1 MSSIVSY
8 PASVIAVLAFLFCW
22 SDTYSTDIVSWNSFC
37 GSTDCLTDSGSF
49 WLQCCHAPHLLLSW
63 VDDIVFSY
71 YLSVFSVYP
80 CLPDFVLW
88 MWRPIMEAT
97 LFSPDF
103 FWCFLI
109 FYHLAR
115 IFSRHLLS
123 KVFVL
128 TFLQF
133 PWIYVSGWT
142 SWFFPCSSIF
152 LRCLSVF
159 ITLCKKKENS
169 VANQAGFYLKTF
181 FLSGAIFT
189 KFAMC

>member
-1 MSSIVSY
+1 MI
-8 PASVIAVLAFLFCW
+8 LF
-22 SDTYSTDIVSWNSFC
+22 S
-37 GSTDCLTDSGSF
+37 LT
-49 WLQCCHAPHLLLSW
+49 
-63 VDDIVFSY
+63 I
-71 YLSVFSVYP
+71 YLSSLFTLVY
-80 CLPDFVLW
+80 
-88 MWRPIMEAT
+88 
-97 LFSPDF
+97 
-103 FWCFLI
+103 LI
-109 FYHLAR
+109 FFCECEDQLWRLHYFLLTSSGVFKFFISLAR

-189 KFAMC
+189 KFAIC